1 MYQQAPGPSA
11 RLARSVMAK
20 VAAEPRTRQNQTG
33 RDTSWLSALDQWCR
47 SLLIPQ
53 WVPTLATL
61 LLVAQMALLLW
72 VSLPVPEREAVS
84 SRSIG
89 METTH
94 TMQIIL
100 AFQPSATEEQIRSL
114 VSGLHGRLVD
124 GPTPA
129 GLYTI
134 RLPRQDAAAADQLL
148 AQLNTRHDL
157 VRSAELIKP

>member
-1 MYQQAPGPSA
+1 
-11 RLARSVMAK
+11 
-20 VAAEPRTRQNQTG
+20 
-33 RDTSWLSALDQWCR
+33 
-47 SLLIPQ
+47 
-53 WVPTLATL
+53 
-61 LLVAQMALLLW
+61 
-72 VSLPVPEREAVS
+72 
-84 SRSIG
+84 
-89 METTH
+89 
-94 TMQIIL
+94 MQIVL